1 MPASFRRPPSRRR
14 AYDAAIVLLAAA
26 AGAALMYFLHPD
38 ARRRL
43 RPAAQIPDDAVLAQQ
58 VRAALGRVTG
68 DVSAVDV
75 RVRDGCVT
83 LKGPAAAEDAAELV
97 ACARRVPGVRD
108 VENRFSVHAAS

>member
-1 MPASFRRPPSRRR
+1 MATSFRRPPLRPR

-75 RVRDGCVT
+75 CARARSGT
-83 LKGPAAAEDAAELV
+83 LKGPAAAQHSAPPCP
-97 ACARRVPGVRD
+97 CAPRR
-108 VENRFSVHAAS
+108 